1 MNNLVDLR
9 FLDNPE
15 ITEINTIKNHSDHKI
30 YVNGRISSFS
40 LNGERKFMYFNNFN
54 DDINFLLLP
63 NVDIRSF
70 DSIKVPG
77 HFELQGY
84 GKPKYVNQQYE
95 WSGVED
101 VELGKSP
108 KNNPCGIY
116 FKDFEMKNSLTER
129 VILKIDGFNT
139 ALYLY
144 VNGNFV
150 GFSEKNYTSTEFD
163 LSNYLKFGINRIAIL
178 VFKYSK
184 MSWFN
189 DQDMWRFSGI
199 FRDISINFVP
209 FNHIFDINNRST
221 LLDDN
226 TTGILDLT
234 LSTTGDFNNTFIKS
248 TFRFDDSILFEEI
261 SPLTDKEFKIKKS
274 ISNVFPWTAETPSLY
289 TLELELI
296 KNDRSIEK
304 TEIKVGFRRIEIDGN
319 VIKVNGRKIFFK
331 GVNRHEFDMEHGRAI
346 TDETIKNDLLL
357 LKANNFNAIRNS
369 HYPNRSYFY
378 ELADELGFYVIDEV
392 DVETHGTWGN
402 FLKKADFSKVLPGDH
417 LEFLNLILRKNNA
430 IYERDK
436 NHPSV
441 IIWSLGNES
450 NVGKVFL
457 ESSKYFKK
465 IDPSRLVHYE
475 GCSNSKKYSIVSDI
489 DSTMYSTP
497 KEIKKRL
504 LKQRN
509 KPFILCEFEHSMGN
523 STGNFDEYMSL
534 KDEFENYQGGFIWDF
549 VDQGLVD
556 KNTKSIL
563 YGGDFDDKPNDG
575 IFSCDGLL
583 LADRSETSKLKT
595 AKYYYQDIAFQ
606 RVENGIRIFNT
617 NSFID
622 TSRYYFKLE
631 VYENGVLKSSEPFT
645 LTINPQADFIL
656 KLCNLNID
664 NSKENLVRI
673 TYNLANDTS
682 FANKDYELG
691 FFEFLY
697 NTELD
702 FASSSYPLDA
712 NSKFKII
719 EDAYNIGIKGARLSY
734 LFDGFSNLHGGLYSI
749 KVNGDEFLKDYIKPN
764 FYRATTD
771 NDNPLS
777 RFKLDT
783 YMHVNKSLLLVP
795 RLCVKKSHK
804 FCEKSAK
811 LTYFYKYIYG
821 FLPKS
826 VKVSYEIREDGSLLV
841 TLSGK
846 LSLLQH
852 SPGEIGVNFIVPEI
866 IDSFVYY
873 GLGEGDNYIDR
884 FEGQKLGIYESN
896 PYKEYVNYARPQECG
911 QHLFTR
917 YLILKK
923 RSGSKLGIFALDKS
937 FAFKVLPW
945 SNLEIEN
952 ATHLDELP
960 KPKYTHVTI
969 NCNTRGVGGDN
980 SWFAPVH
987 DKHKIK
993 LRTKFNLK
1001 FIIKQVD

>member
-1 MNNLVDLR
+1 
-9 FLDNPE
+9 
-15 ITEINTIKNHSDHKI
+15 
-30 YVNGRISSFS
+30 
-40 LNGERKFMYFNNFN
+40 
-54 DDINFLLLP
+54 
-63 NVDIRSF
+63 
-70 DSIKVPG
+70 
-77 HFELQGY
+77 
-84 GKPKYVNQQYE
+84 
-95 WSGVED
+95 
-101 VELGKSP
+101 
-108 KNNPCGIY
+108 
-116 FKDFEMKNSLTER
+116 
-129 VILKIDGFNT
+129 
-139 ALYLY
+139 
-144 VNGNFV
+144 
-150 GFSEKNYTSTEFD
+150 
-163 LSNYLKFGINRIAIL
+163 
-178 VFKYSK
+178 
-184 MSWFN
+184 
-189 DQDMWRFSGI
+189 
-199 FRDISINFVP
+199 
-209 FNHIFDINNRST
+209 
-221 LLDDN
+221 
-226 TTGILDLT
+226 
-234 LSTTGDFNNTFIKS
+234 
-248 TFRFDDSILFEEI
+248 
-261 SPLTDKEFKIKKS
+261 
-274 ISNVFPWTAETPSLY
+274 
-289 TLELELI
+289 
-296 KNDRSIEK
+296 
-304 TEIKVGFRRIEIDGN
+304 
-319 VIKVNGRKIFFK
+319 
-331 GVNRHEFDMEHGRAI
+331 
-346 TDETIKNDLLL
+346 
-357 LKANNFNAIRNS
+357 
-369 HYPNRSYFY
+369 
-378 ELADELGFYVIDEV
+378 
-392 DVETHGTWGN
+392 
-402 FLKKADFSKVLPGDH
+402 
-417 LEFLNLILRKNNA
+417 
-430 IYERDK
+430 
-436 NHPSV
+436 
-441 IIWSLGNES
+441 
-450 NVGKVFL
+450 
-457 ESSKYFKK
+457 
-465 IDPSRLVHYE
+465 
-475 GCSNSKKYSIVSDI
+475 
-489 DSTMYSTP
+489 MYSTP

-575 IFSCDGLL
+575 IFSCNGLL

-606 RVENGIRIFNT
+606 RVENGIRILNT

-664 NSKENLVRI
+664 NNKENLVRI

-749 KVNGDEFLKDYIKPN
+749 KVSGDEFLKDYIKPN

-795 RLCVKKSHK
+795 RYCVKKSHK

-917 YLILKK
+917 YLILNK
-923 RSGSKLGIFALDKS
+923 RSGAKLGIFALDKS